1 MAAGRDPAGRT
12 VVPLKE
18 RDPLLHWGS
27 GIVALGALGM
37 LGAAAAI
44 LPRHFDTGVLNG
56 RHILA
61 GGLAI
66 ACLSVVEVL
75 IALIPLR
82 RGELWAFW
90 AAAAP
95 PLVIGVPVVIAD
107 AAYVAPT
114 ELVGALVPQVLGL
127 AVSVVGLTLCG
138 MALFR
143 PPASTEPDAGGPG

>member
-1 MAAGRDPAGRT
+1 LSLPG
-12 VVPLKE
+12 E

-44 LPRHFDTGVLNG
+44 LPRHIDSGARIG
-56 RHILA
+56 RHVLA

-66 ACLSVVEVL
+66 VCLSVVEVL

-82 RGELWAFW
+82 RGEVWAFW

-95 PLVIGVPVVIAD
+95 PLIVGVPVVIVD
-107 AAYVAPT
+107 AVYVAPSSLLAT
-114 ELVGALVPQVLGL
+114 LLPQVFGL
-127 AVSVVGLTLCG
+127 AVSVAGLALCG
-138 MALFR
+138 MSLFR
-143 PPASTEPDAGGPG
+143 PPGNRM